1 MDEVKRRFPL
11 CELIYKQFKSR
22 SKKNPTGYCKESE
35 FKTGIAINTVQAK
48 QNQWREKQ
56 STFHA
61 AEKERERNRE
71 REHES
76 VRERVQKREREW
88 VQMREREQ
96 TKRAKR
102 EGAKTETAKM
112 RASKWER
119 GCKRGKRTQKGE
131 CNKEK

>member
-11 CELIYKQFKSR
+11 FELIYKQFKSR

-48 QNQWREKQ
+48 QNHWREKQ

-61 AEKERERNRE
+61 AKKERERNRE

-76 VRERVQKREREW
+76 VRERVPKREREW
-88 VQMREREQ
+88 VQMRESKQRGQ
-96 TKRAKR
+96 KKRV
-102 EGAKTETAKM
+102 
-112 RASKWER
+112 
-119 GCKRGKRTQKGE
+119 QKQRPQ
-131 CNKEK
+131 K